1 MQVKAVCQ
9 HWVFTV
15 SQVQVVQHS
24 SVTIGQSTAGPIPF
38 LEWSINRFITLV
50 AVQIAM
56 ALPGLI
62 RVLQLNVH
70 ARAGRNGP
78 PGVFAVGFEVDTEVE
93 QLLGV
98 DAHTAFDAPGKRHTD
113 FINVNAQ
120 GLSIPMQLTRPNVES
135 VGAASAMRGAS
146 LGHRPAVGLA
156 AVKRHIQTAKI
167 FWICG

>member
-9 HWVFTV
+9 YWVLTA

-24 SVTIGQSTAGPIPF
+24 SVTIGQSAAGPIPF
-38 LEWSINRFITLV
+38 LEWSVNRFITLV

-62 RVLQLNVH
+62 WVLQLNIH

-78 PGVFAVGFEVDTEVE
+78 PGVFASGFEVDTEVE

-98 DAHTAFDAPGKRHTD
+98 NAHTSFDAPGQWHTD
-113 FINVNAQ
+113 FVDVNAQ
-120 GLSIPMQLTRPNVES
+120 GLPIPMQLTWPNVEC
-135 VGAASAMRGAS
+135 VGASGAMRGAS
-146 LGHRPAVGLA
+146 LGHGPTVGLA
-156 AVKRHIQTAKI
+156 AVKRDIQTAKI